1 MKYLRCPK
9 LYIYFEEF
17 DTCLVEDGSKLNSFS
32 PIE

>member
-17 DTCLVEDGSKLNSFS
+17 DTCLVEDGSKLNCIQSH
-32 PIE
+32 